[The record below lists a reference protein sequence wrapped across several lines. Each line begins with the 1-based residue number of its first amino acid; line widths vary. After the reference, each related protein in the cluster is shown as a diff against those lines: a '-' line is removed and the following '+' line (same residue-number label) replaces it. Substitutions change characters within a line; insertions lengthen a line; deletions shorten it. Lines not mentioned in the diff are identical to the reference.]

1 MADHAAAGICFFA
14 YVSRPVFDGASD
26 EQKIVS
32 RLLFNYTPI
41 IKDSIKVYCL
51 QGYFMKRKVLVKS
64 SEGDGTYYAYAIN
77 RGSDTVSVFLFVNA
91 V

>member
-1 MADHAAAGICFFA
+1 MTDHAAAGICFFA

-64 SEGDGTYYAYAIN
+64 SEGGTALTMHMPSTGVLTQYQY
-77 RGSDTVSVFLFVNA
+77 SCS
-91 V
+91 